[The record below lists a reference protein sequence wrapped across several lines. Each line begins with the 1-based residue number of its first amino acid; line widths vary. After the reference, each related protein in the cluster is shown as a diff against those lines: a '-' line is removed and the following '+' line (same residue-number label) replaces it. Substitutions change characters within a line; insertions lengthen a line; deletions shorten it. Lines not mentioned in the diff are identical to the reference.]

1 MEIGFVAAFLVLSLA
16 VIAEA
21 GAKFKLH
28 STVFEDGK
36 SIPTKYAYTYIP
48 GGKNI
53 SVPLSWSGA
62 PAETKSFALA
72 IVDLHPIANNWV
84 HWFVINIPTRLPDG
98 QENVT
103 SLPESA
109 STKNMPSGSK
119 ELYNS
124 FSELGYGGPGPPKGS
139 GAHKYEITLYAL
151 KVDKIELSENASLT
165 AFKKAVEGK
174 VVATA
179 KIIGV
184 YER

>member
-1 MEIGFVAAFLVLSLA
+1 MFGRMNMEIGFVYALLIFSLA
-16 VIAEA
+16 VVAEA
-21 GAKFKLH
+21 SAKLKLH
-28 STVFEDGK
+28 SSAFEDGK
-36 SIPTKYAYTYIP
+36 TIPTKYAYTYIP

-53 SVPLSWSGA
+53 SIPLSWSGA

-84 HWFVINIPTRLPDG
+84 HWFVINMPK
-98 QENVT
+98 NVT

-109 STKNMPSGSK
+109 STKHMPSGSK

-124 FSELGYGGPGPPKGS
+124 FGELGFGGPGPPKGS

-151 KVDKIELSENASLT
+151 NVEKLELTDNASLI
-165 AFKKAVEGK
+165 AFKKAIEGK